1 MKTLVHDP
9 APSSVSPSVTASST
23 PSLLTVTPSDKAMNM
38 ATEELCQW
46 LKEKRI
52 DDKYIEYFRK
62 DDIDGSVLAEY
73 TDEDLEGMGISES
86 HIRKKIRIQF
96 RKIK

>member
-23 PSLLTVTPSDKAMNM
+23 PSLLTATPSGKAMT
-38 ATEELCQW
+38 TEELCQW

-73 TDEDLEGMGISES
+73 TDEDLKGMGISEP